1 MGSVVKSKP
10 TRNTLASVRAH
21 PARGAMAKDPQASS
35 IPWRDKPFQT
45 VDHTSA
51 ILCGSR
57 SRTYGLLADGELEAV
72 RLAGKTLIKT
82 ASLIAFL
89 ERDAKR
95 WKPDRKRVAKAVAAR
110 PDVARKRAKAADR
123 AAGEAEDAKT
133 PTPETCLSE

>member
-1 MGSVVKSKP
+1 MGAVVKSKP
-10 TRNTLASVRAH
+10 TLNTLTSVPAH
-21 PARGAMAKDPQASS
+21 PARGAMTKAPQASS

-72 RLAGKTLIKT
+72 RLAGKTLVKT

-89 ERDAKR
+89 EKDAEG
-95 WKPDRKRVAKAVAAR
+95 WEPDRKRVAKAVAAR
-110 PDVARKRAKAADR
+110 PDVARKQ
-123 AAGEAEDAKT
+123 AKT
-133 PTPETCLSE
+133 ASP

>member
-1 MGSVVKSKP
+1 MGAVAKSKP
-10 TRNTLASVRAH
+10 TQNTAAARRAP
-21 PARGAMAKDPQASS
+21 PARDAMAKDPQASS

-57 SRTYGLLADGELEAV
+57 SRTYSLLTKGELEAV
-72 RLAGKTLIKT
+72 RLAGKTLVKT
-82 ASLIAFL
+82 ASLITFL
-89 ERDAKR
+89 ERDAKG

-123 AAGEAEDAKT
+123 AAVGEAEDRKA
-133 PTPETCLSE
+133 

>member
-1 MGSVVKSKP
+1 
-10 TRNTLASVRAH
+10 
-21 PARGAMAKDPQASS
+21 MAKDPQASS

-72 RLAGKTLIKT
+72 RLAGKTLVKT

-89 ERDAKR
+89 ERDAKK
-95 WKPDRKRVAKAVAAR
+95 WKPDHKRVAKAVAAR
-110 PDVARKRAKAADR
+110 PDVARKRAKAA
-123 AAGEAEDAKT
+123 A
-133 PTPETCLSE
+133 P

>member
-1 MGSVVKSKP
+1 MGAVVKSKP
-10 TRNTLASVRAH
+10 TQNTRLARRAP
-21 PARGAMAKDPQASS
+21 PARGEMAKAPQASS

-72 RLAGKTLIKT
+72 RLAGKTLVKT

-89 ERDAKR
+89 ERDAER
-95 WKPDRKRVAKAVAAR
+95 WKPDRKRVEKAVAGR
-110 PDVARKRAKAADR
+110 PDVARKRAKTASPHR
-123 AAGEAEDAKT
+123 A
-133 PTPETCLSE
+133 P

>member
-1 MGSVVKSKP
+1 MGAVVKSKP
-10 TRNTLASVRAH
+10 TQNTLTSV
-21 PARGAMAKDPQASS
+21 PARGAMAKAPQASS

-72 RLAGKTLIKT
+72 RLAGKTLVKT

-89 ERDAKR
+89 ERDAEG
-95 WKPDRKRVAKAVAAR
+95 WKPDRKRVEKAVAGR
-110 PDVARKRAKAADR
+110 PDVARKRAKKTAA
-123 AAGEAEDAKT
+123 AAE
-133 PTPETCLSE
+133 

>member
-1 MGSVVKSKP
+1 MGAVVKSKP
-10 TRNTLASVRAH
+10 ARNTLASVPAH

-45 VDHTSA
+45 IDHTSA

-57 SRTYGLLADGELEAV
+57 SRTYSLLADGELEAV

-89 ERDAKR
+89 ERDAEG
-95 WKPDRKRVAKAVAAR
+95 WKPDRKRVEKAIAGR
-110 PDVARKRAKAADR
+110 PDVIRKRQKKAASR
-123 AAGEAEDAKT
+123 TTLLA
-133 PTPETCLSE
+133 TCR

>member
-1 MGSVVKSKP
+1 MGAVAKSKP
-10 TRNTLASVRAH
+10 HKIRSARRAP
-21 PARGAMAKDPQASS
+21 PARDAMAKDPQASS

-57 SRTYGLLADGELEAV
+57 SRTYSLLADGELEAV
-72 RLAGKTLIKT
+72 RLAGKTLVKT

-89 ERDAKR
+89 ERDAKK

-110 PDVARKRAKAADR
+110 PDVARKRAKAASPFSGLISDR
-123 AAGEAEDAKT
+123 
-133 PTPETCLSE
+133 